1 MAGTEVHLV
10 PLVEWAP
17 LGAYPRE
24 EPGGRDTLPFGCGSR
39 LATAAPFSFGGSVDM
54 TCPNPAYRA
63 SGGGWEVSP
72 LFLALRCSSPDGY
85 LRGPPFALCLCAP
98 SGP

>member
-17 LGAYPRE
+17 FGAYPRE

-39 LATAAPFSFGGSVDM
+39 LATVAPFSSGGSVDT
-54 TCPNPAYRA
+54 TCPPLARMGRLEV
-63 SGGGWEVSP
+63 GG
-72 LFLALRCSSPDGY
+72 
-85 LRGPPFALCLCAP
+85 
-98 SGP
+98 